1 VSVDSEFSQVESVL
15 EKSIMETITAIV
27 ACAVA
32 FALSFHLGHGRASS
46 IWAAVILG
54 AVTGLGVVVAFFA
67 MTVGTAI
74 ILPGTFDART
84 LGLCFVG
91 LLAVAPLGAAVI
103 AILARR
109 RAVAKMHF

>member
-1 VSVDSEFSQVESVL
+1 
-15 EKSIMETITAIV
+15 METISAIV

-32 FALSFHLGHGRASS
+32 FGLSFHLGYGRASS

-54 AVTGLGVVVAFFA
+54 AVTGLGVAVAFFA
-67 MTVGTAI
+67 MTVGTTI

-84 LGLCFVG
+84 LGLCFLG
-91 LLAVAPLGAAVI
+91 LLAVAPLGAAAV

-109 RAVAKMHF
+109 HAMTKMRF